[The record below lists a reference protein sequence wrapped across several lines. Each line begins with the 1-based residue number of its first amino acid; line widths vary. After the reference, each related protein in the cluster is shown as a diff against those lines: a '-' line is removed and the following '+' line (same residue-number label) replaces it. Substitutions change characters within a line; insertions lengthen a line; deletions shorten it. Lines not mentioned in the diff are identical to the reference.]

1 MVSLTSLDNSSLSHI
16 VSFLHQH
23 DAIALHASSKYF
35 CDVYPTHIT
44 KIFPL
49 DATIDDY
56 VDFCR
61 WIAKRAAIDRLEV
74 CVDINKWKA
83 VIPFNLGES
92 SFEHVTVCSNLMWD
106 IREVPRFP
114 ACKSSTSGFLDRNIR
129 MTSDRSGTSLYLCP
143 LNDPDR
149 PWNDQVIPSMPY
161 FASELFGTIRLPDGS
176 KAIYNNLSTISCNGT
191 LHDLDRVPRDITN
204 FIITNATID
213 QRMLVDMADL
223 DVFKLS
229 IKECQIKD
237 PTIEPCIFRT
247 VDLRISLNI
256 LRLIKDTAIDT
267 FIEIECPGTIPSNV
281 DYPVLDKVATVR
293 ITGRCQ
299 SLEAVGALVARS
311 FPNATPQFHFTVT
324 PV

>member
-1 MVSLTSLDNSSLSHI
+1 
-16 VSFLHQH
+16 
-23 DAIALHASSKYF
+23 
-35 CDVYPTHIT
+35 VYPTHIT
-44 KIFPL
+44 KVFAL

-56 VDFCR
+56 VNFCR
-61 WIAKRAAIDRLEV
+61 WVARRPAIDTLEV

-83 VIPFNLGES
+83 VIPFNLHES
-92 SFEHVTVCSNLMWD
+92 SFEHVTVCPNWLWD
-106 IREVPRFP
+106 NREVPRFP
-114 ACKSSTSGFLDRNIR
+114 ACRTSTSGFLDRNIR
-129 MTSDRSGTSLYLCP
+129 MTSDRSDTILYLCP

-161 FASELFGTIRLPDGS
+161 FASEIFGTIRLPDGTR
-176 KAIYNNLSTISCNGT
+176 ALSNTLNTISCNGT

-204 FIITNATID
+204 FIMSNATID
-213 QRMLVDMADL
+213 QRMLVDMAKM

-229 IKECQIKD
+229 IKECRIKD
-237 PTIEPCIFRT
+237 STIEPCIFRAL
-247 VDLRISLNI
+247 DLRISLNV
-256 LRLIKDTAIDT
+256 LRLIKDTAMDT
-267 FIEIECPGTIPSNV
+267 FIEIECPGAIPSDV
-281 DYPVLDKVATVR
+281 EYPVLDKVGTVR